1 MQGVSSNCAVRIYL
15 WSGIA
20 EFWEKQNEQ
29 PWVKSHPVQCEADK
43 SLFIPWSLHG
53 DDVACWE
60 QGDSGE
66 LVALSWTSDL
76 SRAPTLDSRMLITVV
91 PYANICEE
99 TLEDINLIIKESST
113 LLFKKSFSTHCLS
126 KGTKHGKKTWRGK
139 RAAKPLSEH
148 GFRGAYSGFRGDL
161 VFNQQVYGFL
171 YHRLNELCKDCFA
184 NKVVP
189 ELSPTDFRKDARWW
203 KTECTNADYMHNASC
218 TSKLVGIPGWH
229 VSSVWHD
236 TMHGQNLGTGQR
248 LAGCA
253 LHYLCKC
260 GWFGGGPQ
268 KNNYGGHGR
277 NSNCGSKLIASLEAH
292 LCLHKLDHTATAS
305 RNLLARRRSARFGG
319 YEFTFKLA
327 RDIRKSCKI
336 GIGVSKPKVFCFD
349 QKGR

>member
-1 MQGVSSNCAVRIYL
+1 MNLCPRKIGWGCWVQGVSPNCAVRIYL

-20 EFWEKQNEQ
+20 EFWEKQKEQ
-29 PWVKSHPVQCEADK
+29 PWVKSHPVQREADK

-60 QGDSGE
+60 QGDSGK

-99 TLEDINLIIKESST
+99 TLEDINLIIKESAT
-113 LLFKKSFSTHCLS
+113 LLFKGCFSTHCLS
-126 KGTKHGKKTWRGK
+126 KGTKHGKRTWRGK

-161 VFNQQVYGFL
+161 VFNQQVYGFR
-171 YHRLNELCKDCFA
+171 YHRMNELCKDCFA

-189 ELSPTDFRKDARWW
+189 ELSPTDFRKDAGWR
-203 KTECTNADYMHNASC
+203 KTECSHADYMHNASC

-260 GWFGGGPQ
+260 GWFGGGPIKSQ
-268 KNNYGGHGR
+268 
-277 NSNCGSKLIASLEAH
+277 L
-292 LCLHKLDHTATAS
+292 
-305 RNLLARRRSARFGG
+305 RRAWKD
-319 YEFTFKLA
+319 FKLWKQA
-327 RDIRKSCKI
+327 HRIAGSTPLFTQNRLYSNGFPELACKAAI
-336 GIGVSKPKVFCFD
+336 CKVW
-349 QKGR
+349 RI